1 MTKINIRKL
10 KETVFAKISK
20 DQALFK
26 LMQTKPDEIELEE
39 APYFASTLVTLI
51 NQSNLSELPAHDDT
65 SVR

>member
-26 LMQTKPDEIELEE
+26 LMQTKPDEIEQEE

-51 NQSNLSELPAHDDT
+51 NQSKLSGLPAHDDT